1 MSDFIPKIAEDTI
14 MQLVVRD
21 YPAEV
26 TDRVFSMLAEYGT
39 KPHHVERTRV
49 RAAALK
55 LANGDLLELQRQ
67 LAVAN
72 SDYRDIIGAAEYPS
86 QMKLGFVSME
96 RLAPE
101 KLQELREIDWRDYS
115 GWLGRR

>member
-1 MSDFIPKIAEDTI
+1 MPDFVPQIDEDTVK
-14 MQLVVRD
+14 QLVIRD

-49 RAAALK
+49 RAAALR
-55 LANGDLLELQRQ
+55 LANGDLLELHRQ

-72 SDYRDIIGAAEYPS
+72 SDFRDIIGAAEYPS
-86 QMKLGFVSME
+86 QMKLGFGGME
-96 RLAPE
+96 RLAAE
-101 KLQELREIDWRDYS
+101 ELHELREIDWRDYS
-115 GWLGRR
+115 EWLERR

>member
-1 MSDFIPKIAEDTI
+1 MPDFVPQIEEDTVKE
-14 MQLVVRD
+14 LVIRD

-26 TDRVFSMLAEYGT
+26 TDRVLSMLAKYGT
-39 KPHHVERTRV
+39 KPHHVERNRV

-55 LANGDLLELQRQ
+55 LANGDLPELHRQ

-72 SDYRDIIGAAEYPS
+72 SDFRDIIGAAEYPS
-86 QMKLGFVSME
+86 QMKLGFVGIK

-115 GWLGRR
+115 DWLGRR

>member
-1 MSDFIPKIAEDTI
+1 MPDFVPQINEDTI
-14 MQLVVRD
+14 KQLIIRD

-26 TDRVFSMLAEYGT
+26 TGRVFSMLAEYGT
-39 KPHHVERTRV
+39 KPHHIERNRV

-55 LANGDLLELQRQ
+55 LANGDLLELHRQ

-72 SDYRDIIGAAEYPS
+72 SDFRDIIGAAEYPS
-86 QMKLGFVSME
+86 QMKHGFVGME

-101 KLQELREIDWRDYS
+101 KLQELRESDWRDYS
-115 GWLGRR
+115 DWLARR